1 MLFIPPPC
9 TSLPSVCSTLVSVS
23 EIHTATIGCHDQ
35 RDVLYRR
42 RDDGIWRGL
51 KKAFAERQTPS
62 LAFGEGCLNVDLI

>member
-23 EIHTATIGCHDQ
+23 EIHTATIGCLDQ

-51 KKAFAERQTPS
+51 KKAFAERQIDAV
-62 LAFGEGCLNVDLI
+62 LGLW